1 MDIKR
6 LGIGVV
12 TGAIALYIV
21 GYVLWDLA
29 FGDMFNEWACEALNV
44 NRPEPLRW
52 AEIVGHLTYAALLVI
67 VIEKGASIADAAKRG
82 ALVAFLMWA
91 TADFLLYSFQDV
103 WTMPA
108 PIVDAM
114 LEAIRGGIVGAA
126 LAAVLV
132 RTGN

>member
-1 MDIKR
+1 MDMKR

-12 TGAIALYIV
+12 TGAVALYIV

-29 FGDMFNEWACEALNV
+29 FGNMFNEWAGEALNV

-52 AEIVGHLTYAALLVI
+52 AEVVGHLTYAALLVI
-67 VIEKGASIADAAKRG
+67 VIDKGASIADAAKRG
-82 ALVAFLMWA
+82 ALVAFLTWA

-108 PIVDAM
+108 PVVDSI
-114 LEAIRGGIVGAA
+114 LEAVRGGICAA
-126 LAAVLV
+126 AIAAVLAK
-132 RTGN
+132 TGN